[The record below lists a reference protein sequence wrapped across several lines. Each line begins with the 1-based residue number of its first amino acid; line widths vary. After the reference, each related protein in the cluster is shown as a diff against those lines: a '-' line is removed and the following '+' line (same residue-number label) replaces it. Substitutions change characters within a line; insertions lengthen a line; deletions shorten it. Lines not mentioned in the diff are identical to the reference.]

1 MLGSLM
7 TYCKEEDG
15 ETLELLYRTYKN
27 KMFYIALKLL
37 EDSSEAENIVHDTF
51 LILSEHL
58 ERIGDIKDKK
68 TWNYIVTILKNRC
81 FDWMRK
87 QKYYKYTD
95 DKENF
100 TVEESLDAKEN
111 IFKNHLEEEII
122 IREKQELLIKLIMN
136 LKYPY
141 KEVLYLQYYNELGSK
156 EIGEILS
163 IKPDNVRKIASRARK
178 ILKEKMIEMGYG
190 R

>member
-1 MLGSLM
+1 M

-51 LILSEHL
+51 LILQEHL

-87 QKYYKYTD
+87 QKYYKYAD

-100 TVEESLDAKEN
+100 NVEECLDAKEN
-111 IFKNHLEEEII
+111 IFKNHLEE
-122 IREKQELLIKLIMN
+122 
-136 LKYPY
+136 
-141 KEVLYLQYYNELGSK
+141 EVLYLQYYNELGSK

>member
-58 ERIGDIKDKK
+58 ERIGDIKDK
-68 TWNYIVTILKNRC
+68 NMELYCYYIK
-81 FDWMRK
+81 
-87 QKYYKYTD
+87 
-95 DKENF
+95 
-100 TVEESLDAKEN
+100 
-111 IFKNHLEEEII
+111 
-122 IREKQELLIKLIMN
+122 
-136 LKYPY
+136 
-141 KEVLYLQYYNELGSK
+141 
-156 EIGEILS
+156 
-163 IKPDNVRKIASRARK
+163 KP
-178 ILKEKMIEMGYG
+178 LF
-190 R
+190 

>member
-1 MLGSLM
+1 M
-7 TYCKEEDG
+7 TYCREEDE

-27 KMFYIALKLL
+27 KMFYTALKLL
-37 EDSSEAENIVHDTF
+37 EDVSEAENIVHDTF
-51 LILSEHL
+51 LILAEHL
-58 ERIGDIKDKK
+58 EQINDVKNKK

-87 QKYYKYTD
+87 QKYYHYAD

-100 TVEESLDAKEN
+100 DIEKRLDEQED
-111 IFKNHLEEEII
+111 IFKNNIEAKIISGEEQEI
-122 IREKQELLIKLIMN
+122 LTKLIMN

-156 EIGEILS
+156 EIAEILS
-163 IKPDNVRKIASRARK
+163 MKPDNVRKIASRARK

>member
-100 TVEESLDAKEN
+100 NVEESLDAKEN

-122 IREKQELLIKLIMN
+122 IREKQELLI
-136 LKYPY
+136 
-141 KEVLYLQYYNELGSK
+141 LGSK

>member
-1 MLGSLM
+1 M

-58 ERIGDIKDKK
+58 GQIGNIKDKK

-87 QKYYKYTD
+87 QKYYKYAD

-100 TVEESLDAKEN
+100 NVEESLDAKEN

-163 IKPDNVRKIASRARK
+163 IKPDKAAKDSQQGEKNIERENDRK
-178 ILKEKMIEMGYG
+178 GYG

>member
-58 ERIGDIKDKK
+58 EQIGNIKDKK
-68 TWNYIVTILKNRC
+68 TWNYIVTTLKNRC

-87 QKYYKYTD
+87 QKYYKYAD

-100 TVEESLDAKEN
+100 NVEESLDAKEN

>member
-1 MLGSLM
+1 MLGSLL

-58 ERIGDIKDKK
+58 ERIGNIKDKK

-81 FDWMRK
+81 F
-87 QKYYKYTD
+87 YTAVLQLND
-95 DKENF
+95 
-100 TVEESLDAKEN
+100 VYSN
-111 IFKNHLEEEII
+111 IIHL
-122 IREKQELLIKLIMN
+122 KKGL
-136 LKYPY
+136 
-141 KEVLYLQYYNELGSK
+141 
-156 EIGEILS
+156 
-163 IKPDNVRKIASRARK
+163 
-178 ILKEKMIEMGYG
+178 
-190 R
+190 

>member
-68 TWNYIVTILKNRC
+68 NMELYCYYIK
-81 FDWMRK
+81 K
-87 QKYYKYTD
+87 
-95 DKENF
+95 
-100 TVEESLDAKEN
+100 TVV
-111 IFKNHLEEEII
+111 
-122 IREKQELLIKLIMN
+122 LI
-136 LKYPY
+136 
-141 KEVLYLQYYNELGSK
+141 G
-156 EIGEILS
+156 
-163 IKPDNVRKIASRARK
+163 
-178 ILKEKMIEMGYG
+178 
-190 R
+190 

>member
-1 MLGSLM
+1 M

-58 ERIGDIKDKK
+58 GQIGNIKDKK
-68 TWNYIVTILKNRC
+68 IWNYIVTILKNRC

-87 QKYYKYTD
+87 QKYYKYVQLT
-95 DKENF
+95 K
-100 TVEESLDAKEN
+100 SKN
-111 IFKNHLEEEII
+111 IWSH
-122 IREKQELLIKLIMN
+122 Q
-136 LKYPY
+136 
-141 KEVLYLQYYNELGSK
+141 
-156 EIGEILS
+156 
-163 IKPDNVRKIASRARK
+163 
-178 ILKEKMIEMGYG
+178 
-190 R
+190 

>member
-1 MLGSLM
+1 M

-58 ERIGDIKDKK
+58 EQIGDIKDKK
-68 TWNYIVTILKNRC
+68 TWNYIVTILKNCC
-81 FDWMRK
+81 FDCMRK
-87 QKYYKYTD
+87 QKHYKYAD
-95 DKENF
+95 DKEKFNI
-100 TVEESLDAKEN
+100 EERLDGQED
-111 IFKNHLEEEII
+111 IFKNNLEAEVIAGEE
-122 IREKQELLIKLIMN
+122 QEILIKLIMN

>member
-1 MLGSLM
+1 M

-27 KMFYIALKLL
+27 KMFYIAMKLL

-51 LILSEHL
+51 LILLEHL

-87 QKYYKYTD
+87 QKYYKYAD

-100 TVEESLDAKEN
+100 NLEESLDAKEN
-111 IFKNHLEEEII
+111 IFKNHLEEEDTPSII
-122 IREKQELLIKLIMN
+122 
-136 LKYPY
+136 Y
-141 KEVLYLQYYNELGSK
+141 KEKELVFSK
-156 EIGEILS
+156 IRLMGRDG
-163 IKPDNVRKIASRARK
+163 KGVKVRR
-178 ILKEKMIEMGYG
+178 
-190 R
+190 

>member
-1 MLGSLM
+1 
-7 TYCKEEDG
+7 
-15 ETLELLYRTYKN
+15 
-27 KMFYIALKLL
+27 
-37 EDSSEAENIVHDTF
+37 
-51 LILSEHL
+51 
-58 ERIGDIKDKK
+58 
-68 TWNYIVTILKNRC
+68 
-81 FDWMRK
+81 MRK
-87 QKYYKYTD
+87 QKYYKYAD

-100 TVEESLDAKEN
+100 NVEESLDAKEN

>member
-1 MLGSLM
+1 M

-81 FDWMRK
+81 
-87 QKYYKYTD
+87 
-95 DKENF
+95 
-100 TVEESLDAKEN
+100 LDAKEN

-178 ILKEKMIEMGYG
+178 ILKEKMREMGYG

>member
-1 MLGSLM
+1 M

-68 TWNYIVTILKNRC
+68 TW
-81 FDWMRK
+81 
-87 QKYYKYTD
+87 YYKYTD

-100 TVEESLDAKEN
+100 NVEESLDAKEN

>member
-1 MLGSLM
+1 
-7 TYCKEEDG
+7 
-15 ETLELLYRTYKN
+15 
-27 KMFYIALKLL
+27 
-37 EDSSEAENIVHDTF
+37 
-51 LILSEHL
+51 
-58 ERIGDIKDKK
+58 
-68 TWNYIVTILKNRC
+68 
-81 FDWMRK
+81 
-87 QKYYKYTD
+87 
-95 DKENF
+95 
-100 TVEESLDAKEN
+100 
-111 IFKNHLEEEII
+111 
-122 IREKQELLIKLIMN
+122 LIKLIMN